1 MADSALSNLKMDM
14 QILTQ
19 QAVIAVFARLMR
31 IRIAT
36 QGTHQRAMSL
46 AILENEFAEAL
57 SSHESQILVD
67 EKLTERGIL
76 FRDTFQSMSDG
87 LMKEVASG
95 LTESEELQFK
105 RELG

>member
-1 MADSALSNLKMDM
+1 MQLKA
-14 QILTQ
+14 Q
-19 QAVIAVFARLMR
+19 QAVIAVFTRLMR

-57 SSHESQILVD
+57 RDHESQILVD
-67 EKLTERGIL
+67 DHLTERGIL
-76 FRDTFQSMSDG
+76 FRDSFHTLSRD

-95 LTESEELQFK
+95 LTENEELQFK
-105 RELG
+105 GELG